1 MNGANHAASAKG
13 VVRDSCASA
22 APVNVSVGRRLRRA
36 LGIQAAVIGVVCVI
50 GVLAAAFTIE
60 NVLITRALEDEADYY
75 WKLVASDPSTAAPNT
90 QNLTG
95 YLARR
100 GDDSEMPP
108 ELRILGAGHH
118 DLPTTADVKLA
129 YVTVR
134 GDKRLVLVFEGT
146 KVRELSFIFGLA
158 PLGLVLCVVYLSAW
172 WSYRATRRAVSPVEW
187 LARQVNALDP
197 ERPDPQKFKLDGMAG
212 GPDREVLDLANALAG
227 LTGRVNGLVDRERN
241 FTRDASHEL
250 RSPLTVIRMAATLLL
265 ADSALDEKS
274 KLSVERIQ
282 RAAKD
287 MGELVEA
294 FLLLARESELGLEF
308 EPVCVNDAIAEEI
321 ERARMLA
328 QHRDVDVCVVEDSR
342 LLVQSTDKVV
352 STIIGN
358 LIRNAVDYTEAGA
371 VVVRIAPCSVEI
383 CDSGPGMEGHEV
395 EQVFDAFYRGRAQ
408 GRGHNTGHGV
418 GLTIVKRLSV
428 RFGWPV
434 TFDSTPG
441 QGTCVTI
448 RFPDAMITT

>member
-1 MNGANHAASAKG
+1 LNTAVESTQPPIITP
-13 VVRDSCASA
+13 A
-22 APVNVSVGRRLRRA
+22 APVNGGVGLRLRRA
-36 LGIQAAVIGVVCVI
+36 LGIQATVIGVVCVI

-60 NVLITRALEDEADYY
+60 NVLITRALEDEANYY
-75 WKLVASDPSTAAPNT
+75 WKQVASKPSMPVPDT

-95 YLARR
+95 YLAREGR
-100 GDDSEMPP
+100 VNDMPT
-108 ELRILGAGHH
+108 ELQGLAEGHH

-129 YVTVR
+129 YVTTR
-134 GDKRLVLVFEGT
+134 DADRLVLVFEGT
-146 KVRELSFIFGLA
+146 QVRELSFLFGLA
-158 PLGLVLCVVYLSAW
+158 PLGLVLCVVYMSAW

-197 ERPDPQKFKLDGMAG
+197 ERPDPQTFKLEGLMGA
-212 GPDREVLDLANALAG
+212 PDREVLDLANALAG
-227 LTGRVNGLVDRERN
+227 LTGRVNDLVDRERN

-265 ADSALDEKS
+265 SEPALEEKS
-274 KLSVERIQ
+274 KASVERIK

-287 MGELVEA
+287 MGDLVEA
-294 FLLLARESELGLEF
+294 FLLLARESELELEF
-308 EPVCVNDAIAEEI
+308 EPVCVNDAITEEI
-321 ERARMLA
+321 ERATLLV
-328 QHRDVDVCVVEDSR
+328 QHRDVEVRLIEDTR
-342 LLVQSTDKVV
+342 LLVQSTDKII

-371 VVVRIAPCSVEI
+371 VVVRIAPSFVEI

-418 GLTIVKRLSV
+418 GLTIVKRLSG

-434 TFDSTPG
+434 SFDSTPG

-448 RFPDAMITT
+448 RFPGAMTTT